1 MSSLALPVKID
12 AFSGS
17 RRPPGQARGVS
28 PVSPWDAIQNQ
39 VYTMRNE
46 AMVLIFMTCLRAGA
60 FYSGQ
65 QWAGAGMTAEN

>member
-17 RRPPGQARGVS
+17 RRPTGQARGAS

-39 VYTMRNE
+39 AYTMRNE
-46 AMVLIFMTCLRAGA
+46 GMVLIFMTCLRAEV

-65 QWAGAGMTAEN
+65 QCAKAGMV